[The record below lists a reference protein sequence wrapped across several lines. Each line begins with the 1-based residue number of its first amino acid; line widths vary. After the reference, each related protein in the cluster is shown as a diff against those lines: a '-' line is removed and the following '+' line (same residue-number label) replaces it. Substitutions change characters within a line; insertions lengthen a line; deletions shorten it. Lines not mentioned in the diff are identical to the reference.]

1 MSALSYQHFPWNL
14 RKVVNMVNKTPVRK
28 VTRGPRRSSE
38 QIRTLLVEAGLC
50 IVAEDGL
57 ANGAEH
63 LTFKRVFDYLEQHEQ
78 IRLTHASVIR
88 RVFESQEDYQT
99 AVLKVIATRGAEDLT
114 SEARTIVHEIILQS
128 DLSTEELRRKC
139 LTEVVRVS
147 GNTASEVLRTSP
159 MWRAWIGVWA
169 LSASGNQSTAAKE
182 IKDALSATYDEID
195 RSALEFYTQAMA
207 IFGIRF
213 KSGISTHSFTVAA
226 SSIIEGCSLRDLV
239 DASKVAPVELPTGPK
254 GELQTW
260 SLQSMA
266 LMALVD
272 SLTETDAEAFPN

>member
-1 MSALSYQHFPWNL
+1 
-14 RKVVNMVNKTPVRK
+14 MVNKTPVRK

-38 QIRTLLVEAGLC
+38 QIRTLLVDAGLK
-50 IVAEDGL
+50 IVAQDGL

-63 LTFKRVFDYLEQHEQ
+63 LTFKRVFDYLEQSQQ

-88 RVFESQEDYQT
+88 RVFDSQEDYQT

-114 SEARTIVHEIILQS
+114 SAATSIVQEIILQA
-128 DLSTEELRRKC
+128 DLSTPELRRKC
-139 LTEVVRVS
+139 LSEVVRVA

-169 LSASGNQSTAAKE
+169 LSASGNKSTAGEE
-182 IKDALSATYDEID
+182 IKEALSSTYDQID
-195 RSALEFYTQAMA
+195 QSAYDFYLQALG
-207 IFGIRF
+207 IFGVQF
-213 KSGISTHSFTVAA
+213 KPGISLHSFTVAA

-239 DASKVAPVELPTGPK
+239 DPAKVASLELPTGEN
-254 GELQTW
+254 GALETW
-260 SLQSMA
+260 SLQSVA

-272 SLTETDAEAFPN
+272 SLTEVIPEVQEK

>member
-1 MSALSYQHFPWNL
+1 
-14 RKVVNMVNKTPVRK
+14 MVNKTPVRK

-38 QIRTLLVEAGLC
+38 QIRTLLVDAGLK
-50 IVAEDGL
+50 IVAQDGL

-63 LTFKRVFDYLEQHEQ
+63 LTFKRVFDYLEQSQQ

-88 RVFESQEDYQT
+88 RVFDSQEDYQT

-114 SEARTIVHEIILQS
+114 SAATSIVQEIILQA
-128 DLSTEELRRKC
+128 DLSTPELRREC
-139 LTEVVRVS
+139 LREVVRVA

-169 LSASGNQSTAAKE
+169 LSASGNKSTASEE
-182 IKDALSATYDEID
+182 IKEALSATYDQID
-195 RSALEFYTQAMA
+195 LSALDFYTQALR
-207 IFGIRF
+207 IFGVRL
-213 KSGISTHSFTVAA
+213 KPGISLLSFTVAA

-239 DASKVAPVELPTGPK
+239 DPAKVAPLELPTGVD

-260 SLQSMA
+260 SLQSVA

-272 SLTETDAEAFPN
+272 SLTEPAPDDAAN